1 MSVPILPPPYR
12 VPLHAEVLRE
22 FGRGDSSGFSVLAEG
37 MDFLHDAIA
46 TKSVAICQAADVP
59 NMVGEISEPS
69 RYAPGMVTGRKKTKK
84 PGRVSTP
91 RGPKPKIFLSEW
103 MDSLELTDEALADK
117 LRVSRNTV
125 WRWRS
130 GERRLYLEN
139 LDRIADAMGLTS
151 AADLYRRPGR
161 RSVDAL
167 LNYATPE
174 QIDDVI
180 EFTNKFVIRDSDTVK
195 E

>member
-1 MSVPILPPPYR
+1 
-12 VPLHAEVLRE
+12 
-22 FGRGDSSGFSVLAEG
+22 
-37 MDFLHDAIA
+37 
-46 TKSVAICQAADVP
+46 
-59 NMVGEISEPS
+59 
-69 RYAPGMVTGRKKTKK
+69 
-84 PGRVSTP
+84 
-91 RGPKPKIFLSEW
+91 
-103 MDSLELTDEALADK
+103 MDSLELTDEALGEK

-139 LDRIADAMGLTS
+139 LDRIAEAMGLTS

-167 LNYATPE
+167 LNYATPK

-180 EFTNKFVIRDSDTVK
+180 EFTNRFIIKTDDSAT
-195 E
+195 